1 MRYSQAFGK
10 TSKLAPKD
18 ADTVSHKLLV
28 QAGYIDQL
36 SAGIYSFLP
45 LGWKVMQNITNII
58 REEMNN
64 VGGQE
69 VSLPSLQPKNIW
81 DETGRWETFE
91 PPLFI
96 LKDRHDKELALG
108 PTHEEVITDLVR
120 TRVSSYRDLPLA
132 LYQIQNK
139 FRNEMRATGGLLR
152 VREFIMKDLYSFH
165 SCEEDL
171 SDYFDKVKEAYL
183 KIYKRCGVEVYAS
196 LASGGAIGGTKTFE
210 FQVLADS
217 GEDEIIYCE
226 GGDYAANVEV
236 SEVKEGKE
244 CDLGHGPLKRAKTIE
259 VGHIFALGTKYSE
272 AMGATF
278 TDKSGEKKPIEMGC
292 YGIGVGRLMGAIV
305 EAKHDE
311 RGIMWPA
318 QVSPYQ
324 VHLVALSTQGTVHR
338 AAEEV
343 YDKLIKAGVDVL
355 YDDRELPA
363 GEKFAD
369 ADLIG
374 VPVRL
379 VVSEKTREK
388 VEWKNRSEENTKL
401 VSIEEALKLLS
412 KV

>member
-1 MRYSQAFGK
+1 MRYSQLFGK
-10 TSKLAPKD
+10 TTKIAPKD
-18 ADTVSHKLLV
+18 AEAISHKLLV

-45 LGWKVMQNITNII
+45 LGLKVLQNITNII
-58 REEMNN
+58 REEMNA

-81 DETGRWETFE
+81 EETGRWETFD

-120 TRVSSYRDLPLA
+120 TRISSYKDLPIA

-165 SCEEDL
+165 SDEKDL
-171 SDYFDKVKEAYL
+171 SDYFDRVKEAYL

-210 FQVLADS
+210 FQVLAES

-226 GGDYAANVEV
+226 GGDFAANIEV
-236 SEVKEGKE
+236 SPVKEGKE

-272 AMGATF
+272 NMGAMVS
-278 TDKSGEKKPIEMGC
+278 DKQGNKKPIQMGC
-292 YGIGVGRLMGAIV
+292 YGIGVGRLMAAIV
-305 EAKHDE
+305 EAKNDKK
-311 RGIMWPA
+311 GIIWPEEVA
-318 QVSPYQ
+318 PFDA
-324 VHLVALSTQGTVHR
+324 HLVHIEDPGTEPQAKKVYEKLT
-338 AAEEV
+338 AAG
-343 YDKLIKAGVDVL
+343 IDVL
-355 YDDRELPA
+355 WDDREDASA
-363 GEKFAD
+363 GQKLTD

-374 VPVRL
+374 IPVRL
-379 VVSEKTREK
+379 VVSEKTGDK
-388 VEWKNRSEENTKL
+388 IEWKNRDSEKTELIDIDDAIGKL
-401 VSIEEALKLLS
+401 T
-412 KV
+412 